1 MELMAYDCTLS
12 SHSFN
17 IFILPLQIT
26 QYFYALQ
33 IYTSVYPWPKPSL
46 APVYLSDPSDVI
58 ACVNKMV
65 DDDDG
70 EKMLEATQTV
80 KEYVELFRSTRELVA
95 DYVQGQA
102 LQKLGAGVDID
113 RFLSD
118 GGYKEDTVLGLAM
131 TLDEEVLNLALTLA
145 AKYDVSLWDVHMTHI
160 RYLFDSDVT
169 TTDEIRAHIAKRKLM
184 ETLKTKPNDFVNQ
197 MEENVYQTVAGWDHQ
212 RLLLYYWLLEECG
225 GDSHVAKQATTH
237 MKLLKKFKGCAQ
249 GLNYKQLLKP
259 DSNVVSVL
267 QPVLTAEN
275 VNSLAKA
282 VKCMPCKKGE
292 GIEPSTIFCAWA
304 QKYFFDIPPEKK
316 MKTSSDW
323 VHR

>member
-1 MELMAYDCTLS
+1 M
-12 SHSFN
+12 
-17 IFILPLQIT
+17 
-26 QYFYALQ
+26 
-33 IYTSVYPWPKPSL
+33 SL
-46 APVYLSDPSDVI
+46 APVYLNNPSDII
-58 ACVNKMV
+58 ASVNNIV
-65 DDDDG
+65 DG
-70 EKMLEATQTV
+70 EAMLEASEPV
-80 KEYVELFRSTRELVA
+80 KQYAELFCSTRELVA

-118 GGYKEDTVLGLAM
+118 AGYKEDTVLGLAM
-131 TLDEEVLNLALTLA
+131 TLDAEVLDLALTLA
-145 AKYDVSLWDVHMTHI
+145 GKYDVSLWDVHMTHI
-160 RYLFDSDVT
+160 QYLFDSEIT
-169 TTDEIRAHIAKRKLM
+169 TTDEIRGHIAKRELM
-184 ETLKTKPNDFVNQ
+184 ETLKTKPNDFIKQ
-197 MEENVYQTVAGWDHQ
+197 MEENVYQTVAGWDHE

-225 GDSHVAKQATTH
+225 GASPVAKQAAAH
-237 MKLLKKFKGCAQ
+237 MKLLKKFKGCAE

-259 DSNVVSVL
+259 DSNVLTVL

-323 VHR
+323 VRR